1 MTTGLKGN
9 WVEKKDWLIIIIL
22 YQNCMLYKK
31 VLFLFKGKA
40 TKDLKGVIINNA
52 FMPQMLIT
60 L

>member
-1 MTTGLKGN
+1 
-9 WVEKKDWLIIIIL
+9 
-22 YQNCMLYKK
+22 MLYKK